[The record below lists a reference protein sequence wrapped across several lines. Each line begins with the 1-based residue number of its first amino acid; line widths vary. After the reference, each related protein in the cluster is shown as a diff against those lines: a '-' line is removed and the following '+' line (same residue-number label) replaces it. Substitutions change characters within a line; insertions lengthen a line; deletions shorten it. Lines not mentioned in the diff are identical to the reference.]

1 MNDPVKH
8 DGDKSA
14 VELIPFVA
22 LERIGEVLA
31 YGASKYAR
39 NNWRVGNGLAWS
51 RLLGAALRHL
61 YAWGRGENIDPESGH
76 SHLSHAAACVL
87 FLLAYENEG
96 GGTDDRW
103 QNREYK

>member
-1 MNDPVKH
+1 MTEAVKA
-8 DGDKSA
+8 DQEKSR

-31 YGASKYAR
+31 YGAKKYSR
-39 NNWRVGNGLAWS
+39 DNWRQGSGLAWT

-61 YAWGRGENIDPESGH
+61 YAWGRGENADPETGY
-76 SHLSHAAACVL
+76 SHLAHAACCVV

-96 GGTDDRW
+96 GGNDDRW
-103 QNREYK
+103 GN